1 MNHWIHDYETLI
13 NCFVGVF
20 QHYKEDDDIR
30 VFVIHKLRD
39 DREAL
44 FDFLM
49 THNLDNEWHISFN
62 GLDFDSQITQYML
75 LNASLL
81 RQGEP
86 EDAAHTIYTAAQDT
100 IQWKNENSFPQ
111 YAEKNLS
118 VKQIDLFKLNHWDNP
133 AKSSSLK
140 WIQYSMDWYNIQE
153 MPIHHSTPIETQD
166 QLDTVIQYCINDVR
180 STNNIFLKSK
190 DQIALRLNLTKDYST
205 YGINLNSA
213 SEPRI
218 SKELFSL
225 FLAKK
230 IGMTRYDLKQ
240 LRTHRDF
247 INVGSILLPYL
258 KFNLPEFK
266 QIHDQFKTLVINAN
280 DTKGG
285 FKYSVKHKGV
295 QTDFGLGGIHGATK
309 AGVYEAG
316 NGMIIMT
323 SDVTSFYPNLAI
335 KNRWAPAHLPK
346 NDFCDQ
352 YEWFFQERLKIPKKD
367 PRNYVYKI
375 ILNSTYGLSND
386 ANSFLYDPEFTM
398 RITINGQL
406 SLVMLYEMLS
416 EGIPGS
422 IPLMQNTDGLEM
434 MIPAHMKSKY
444 LEICAE
450 WERITSLQLEHDEYK
465 KMVIADVNNYIALF
479 NSKECSKVD
488 YDKIRQENPHYV
500 FTEKDGRYF
509 YNATKC
515 KGRFEFSNL
524 ALHKNKSFLI
534 IPKGIYNYFIHNM
547 LPEETVA
554 QNKNI
559 FDYCAGVKAKGDW
572 MFREACYVQGEKYE
586 RDLQKIVRYYVS
598 NKGCKINKINKVDG
612 REIQVQA
619 GKWMLTEFNYYQKL
633 PWLEY
638 DVNTSY
644 YTDGMYKEINNIT
657 GYKPVQ
663 QLNLF

>member
-13 NCFVGVF
+13 NCFVAVF

-30 VFVIHKLRD
+30 VFAIHELRD
-39 DREAL
+39 DRQAL

-49 THNLDNEWHISFN
+49 NNSYHSEWHISFN
-62 GLDFDSQITQYML
+62 GIAFDSQITQYIILNSNTL
-75 LNASLL
+75 LQCSVS
-81 RQGEP
+81 E
-86 EDAAHTIYTAAQDT
+86 AAHLIYKKAQETIDLS
-100 IQWKNENSFPQ
+100 NSNSFPK
-111 YAEKNLS
+111 YPEKHLS

-166 QLDTVIQYCINDVR
+166 QLDTVIQYCINDVK
-180 STNNIFLKSK
+180 STNNIFLKSHG
-190 DQIALRLNLTKDYST
+190 QIALRLNLTKDYST

-230 IGMTRYDLKQ
+230 IGMTKYDLKQ

-247 INVGSILLPYL
+247 INVDSILLPYI

-266 QIHDQFKTLVINAN
+266 QIHNQFKTLVINAN

-295 QTDFGLGGIHGATK
+295 TTDFGLGGIHGATK
-309 AGVYEAG
+309 PGVYEAG

-434 MIPAHMKSKY
+434 MIPAHMKTKY

-450 WERITSLQLEHDEYK
+450 WEKITALQLEHDEYK
-465 KMVIADVNNYIALF
+465 KMVIADVNNYIAML
-479 NSKECSKVD
+479 NSKECSKLD
-488 YDKIRQENPHYV
+488 YEKIRQENPHYA

-524 ALHKNKSFLI
+524 ALHKNKSFLVV
-534 IPKGIYNYFIHNM
+534 PKGIYNYFIHNM

-559 FDYCAGVKAKGDW
+559 FDYCAGAKAKGDW
-572 MFREACYVQGEKYE
+572 MFKEVCYVQGDKYE
-586 RDLQKIVRYYVS
+586 RNLQKIVRYYVS
-598 NKGCKINKINKVDG
+598 NKGCKIHKMNKVDG

-619 GKWMLTEFNYYQKL
+619 GKWLLTEFNYYQKL
-633 PWLEY
+633 PWINY
-638 DVNTSY
+638 DINTSY
-644 YTDGMYKEINNIT
+644 YTDAMYKEINNIT
-657 GYKPVQ
+657 GYSPVQ